1 MMADRKIRFE
11 PHHIYVANHSMT
23 HPTISKTFKNI
34 HYANIMDMVQ
44 PVYQITF
51 ILYTVLAI
59 PATLIYASHQ
69 GLCCISSDL
78 VKEWGQV
85 LTWDIE
91 KPTPLK
97 ALWPIRKYYDM
108 VLTSLN
114 IRNYRLWQVV
124 LSGRSEYPAK
134 DNRKLSL
141 IWKVGSQK
149 IVVGSNDCGL

>member
-1 MMADRKIRFE
+1 
-11 PHHIYVANHSMT
+11 MT

-44 PVYQITF
+44 PVYQATF

-69 GLCCISSDL
+69 GLSCISSDL

-91 KPTPLK
+91 KPT
-97 ALWPIRKYYDM
+97 
-108 VLTSLN
+108 T
-114 IRNYRLWQVV
+114 
-124 LSGRSEYPAK
+124 G
-134 DNRKLSL
+134 
-141 IWKVGSQK
+141 
-149 IVVGSNDCGL
+149 